1 MMRSTLVVIR
11 KCLIFESYLGNGATK
26 AIKMNLTNVLRVYK
40 EILRYYKEYGEK
52 KSPENNYLDK
62 NNFHQRKRLK

>member
-1 MMRSTLVVIR
+1 
-11 KCLIFESYLGNGATK
+11 LGNGATK
-26 AIKMNLTNVLRVYK
+26 AIKMNLTNVLRMYK